1 MERPWVKHCVGEAI
15 FFRVR
20 RIASFSSVPVR
31 EARLLARL
39 SEADQESLAAA
50 ILAEL
55 EAEGAWDQAFLRSEA
70 ALGRLADE
78 ALDEY
83 RARRT
88 KPADPD
94 RS

>member
-1 MERPWVKHCVGEAI
+1 MGRGTHQPCGIISLASHGGRDTNEALRKA
-15 FFRVR
+15 F
-20 RIASFSSVPVR
+20 
-31 EARLLARL
+31 EAAARL

>member
-1 MERPWVKHCVGEAI
+1 MTEALRKA
-15 FFRVR
+15 FEA
-20 RIASFSSVPVR
+20 ASK
-31 EARLLARL
+31 L

-55 EAEGAWDQAFLRSEA
+55 EAEGVWDQVFRSSEA

-83 RARRT
+83 RAGRT
-88 KPADPD
+88 KPADSD
-94 RS
+94 RP

>member
-1 MERPWVKHCVGEAI
+1 MTEA
-15 FFRVR
+15 
-20 RIASFSSVPVR
+20 
-31 EARLLARL
+31 
-39 SEADQESLAAA
+39 
-50 ILAEL
+50 
-55 EAEGAWDQAFLRSEA
+55 LRKASEA

-83 RARRT
+83 RAGRT